1 MENTPKIILQTDA
14 AGFPAKRG
22 KVRDIYDLGDKL
34 LLVASDRISAF
45 DVIMPNGIP
54 CKGIILTQI
63 SKFWFDMFAK
73 KFPNHVIT
81 TEVRELPEPF
91 KSKPDM
97 FAGRSMLVR
106 KLKVVAI
113 ECVVR
118 GYITGSGWKEY
129 QKSGSV
135 CGIALPKGLKQCDK
149 LPEPIFTP
157 TTKANVGHDEN
168 ITFDDAV
175 KMVGPDLARQLRDN
189 TIELYR
195 QAADYARG
203 RGIIIADTKFEWG
216 LDEKGK
222 LVLVDEVFTPDSSRF
237 WPADGYEPGHDQP
250 SFDKQY
256 VRNFLETLAWNKT
269 PPGPTLPDDVVKG
282 TLSRY
287 LEAYEKL
294 TGKKFDS
301 SKY

>member
-1 MENTPKIILQTDA
+1 MENTQKVILQTDA
-14 AGFPAKRG
+14 AGLPVKRG

-73 KFPNHVIT
+73 KFPNHVIST
-81 TEVRELPEPF
+81 DVTGKEFPEPF
-91 KSKPDM
+91 KSRPEM

-118 GYITGSGWKEY
+118 GYITGSGWKDY

-135 CGIALPKGLKQCDK
+135 CGITLPKGLKQCDK

-168 ITFDDAV
+168 MTFDDAV

-189 TIELYR
+189 TIDLYR

-237 WPADGYEPGHDQP
+237 WPADEYEPGHDQP

-256 VRNFLETLAWNKT
+256 VRNFLETLSWNKT
-269 PPGPTLPDDVVKG
+269 PPGPTLPADVVRG
-282 TLSRY
+282 TLNRY
-287 LEAYEKL
+287 LEAYERL
-294 TGKKFDS
+294 TGKKFQLL
-301 SKY
+301 